1 MTRDESMSEQI
12 YFEDVGEGDAIDDL
26 VKRPTT
32 QQLVQWAAASGD
44 FYQIHYDKEYAIGTG
59 LDGVIIHGALKH
71 AWLGDLLHRFAAPH
85 GRVRRV
91 ACSYRGM
98 DIPGEKFT
106 LRGTV
111 NKKYREGD
119 LNYVELEIWGENEA
133 GQKTT
138 PGSGLVTL
146 PSRDGGDEPSRTT

>member
-1 MTRDESMSEQI
+1 MAEQI
-12 YFEDVGEGDAIDDL
+12 YFEDVSEGDAIAS
-26 VKRPTT
+26 VTKRPTT

-44 FYQIHYDKEYAIGTG
+44 FYQIHYDKDYAIGTG

-71 AWLGDLLHRFAAPH
+71 AWLGDLLHRFAAPD
-85 GRVRRV
+85 GRVRRLT
-91 ACSYRGM
+91 CSYRGM
-98 DIPGEKFT
+98 DVPGKKFV
-106 LRGTV
+106 LQGIV

-119 LNYVELEIWGENEA
+119 SHFVELEIWGENEA

-146 PSRDGGDEPSRTT
+146 PSREVTDHTGRH

>member
-1 MTRDESMSEQI
+1 MSQQI
-12 YFEDVGEGDAIDDL
+12 YFEDVNEGDTVADL
-26 VKRPTT
+26 EKRPTT

-44 FYQIHYDKEYAIGTG
+44 FYQIHYDKDYAIGTG

-71 AWLGDLLHRFAAPH
+71 AWLGDLLHRFAAPQ
-85 GRVRRV
+85 GRVRRLT
-91 ACSYRGM
+91 CSYRGM
-98 DIPGEKFT
+98 DVPGNQFS

-111 NKKYREGD
+111 SKKYREGGH
-119 LNYVELEIWGENEA
+119 NYVELEIWGENQD

-146 PSRDGGDEPSRTT
+146 PSHDDAA